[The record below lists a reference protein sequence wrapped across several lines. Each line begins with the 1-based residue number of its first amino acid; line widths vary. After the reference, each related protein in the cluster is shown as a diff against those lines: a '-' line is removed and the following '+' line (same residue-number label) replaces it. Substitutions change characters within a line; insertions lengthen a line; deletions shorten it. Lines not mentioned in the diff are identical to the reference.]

1 MIDFY
6 LIRSL
11 TYLPVGRIANT
22 HFEMIENRRLET
34 MNCPSCKN
42 PMLVLEFEEVETDFC
57 PKCEGIWLDSGEL
70 ELFLEDSS
78 DKAELLNS
86 FRKAKKNREKKI
98 RCPICNKNMEK
109 TLVSD
114 DKDIVLDECKNG
126 HGLWFDKGEI
136 LEVIKEGSVN
146 KDNKIISVLE
156 DMYKEKIERRIQN

>member
-1 MIDFY
+1 MI
-6 LIRSL
+6 
-11 TYLPVGRIANT
+11 
-22 HFEMIENRRLET
+22 
-34 MNCPSCKN
+34 
-42 PMLVLEFEEVETDFC
+42 VLEFEGVETDFC

-70 ELFLEDSS
+70 QLFLEDSS
-78 DKAELLNS
+78 DKVELLNS

-98 RCPICNKNMEK
+98 RCPICNKKMDK

-146 KDNKIISVLE
+146 KENKIINVLE
-156 DMYKEKIERRIQN
+156 DMYKERIEVRS